1 VAGTD
6 GSAGSQ
12 AALRWALGEARLR
25 KARLEVVHVWHYPWV
40 VVAAGAAAAGV
51 GREEY
56 EAEGRRVL
64 EQSIAELAAEF
75 GDVEVHPRLGTG
87 NAAEVLVRAA
97 AEADLLVI
105 GSRGRGGFTGLLLGS
120 VSLQCAHHATCPVA
134 IVPGEQ
140 LRPTA

>member
-1 VAGTD
+1 MAGTD

-12 AALRWALGEARLR
+12 AALRWALAQARVRGARLD
-25 KARLEVVHVWHYPWV
+25 VVHVWHYPWV
-40 VVAAGAAAAGV
+40 VVAAGAAGAGV

-64 EQSIAELAAEF
+64 EQSIAELAAAR
-75 GDVEVHPRLGTG
+75 GDVEIHGRLGTG

-97 AEADLLVI
+97 ADADLLVV
-105 GSRGRGGFTGLLLGS
+105 GSRGRGGFKGLLLGS
-120 VSLQCAHHATCPVA
+120 VSLQCAHHATCPVV

-140 LRPTA
+140 QHTTA